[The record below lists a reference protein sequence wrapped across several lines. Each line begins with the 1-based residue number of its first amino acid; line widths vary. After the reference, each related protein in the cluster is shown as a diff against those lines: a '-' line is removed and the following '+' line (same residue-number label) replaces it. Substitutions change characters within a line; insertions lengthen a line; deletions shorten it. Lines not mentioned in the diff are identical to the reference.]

1 MHLYLNATET
11 NEIPNKKEEGTSLEP
26 EGADRASALARIKQ
40 KSWRLG
46 LVILE
51 VFSNLDGSM
60 I

>member
-40 KSWRLG
+40 KS
-46 LVILE
+46 
-51 VFSNLDGSM
+51 
-60 I
+60 